1 MSLTLSDIIYRF
13 KQLDE
18 FDAVD
23 ALGITTE
30 DLAERFA
37 DIIEDKFDF
46 FEQLLG
52 DDNE

>member
-1 MSLTLSDIIYRF
+1 MKINNERF
-13 KQLDE
+13 SVA
-18 FDAVD
+18 FCSAMD

-37 DIIEDKFDF
+37 DIIEDRFEF